1 MDIETLVDKKFTKV
15 WVDRYKEGEAHR
27 VMFEGVEG
35 NYELTHRQDCCEH
48 VYIEDIVVTSVHDG
62 LECLE
67 NTPILKA
74 ERVTSNN
81 VMPAGLKNPE
91 DADDS
96 YTWTFFKLTTLKGY
110 VDIRFFGSSNGYYS
124 EDAELCERN

>member
-15 WVDRYKEGEAHR
+15 WVDKSKDGESYGI
-27 VMFEGVEG
+27 VFEGVEG
-35 NYELTHRQDCCEH
+35 NYELTHQQDCCEH
-48 VYIEDIVVTSVHDG
+48 VYIEDIVVTSKFNG

-74 ERVTSNN
+74 ERVTNNN
-81 VMPAGLKNPE
+81 VTPTGMQNPE

-124 EDAELCERN
+124 EDAELIERE